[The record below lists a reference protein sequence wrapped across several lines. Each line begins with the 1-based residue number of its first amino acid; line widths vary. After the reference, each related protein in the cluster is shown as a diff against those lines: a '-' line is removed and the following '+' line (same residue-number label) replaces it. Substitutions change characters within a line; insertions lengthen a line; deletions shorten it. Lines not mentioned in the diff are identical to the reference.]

1 MNIQITEYQKE
12 CLVIVLIHVL
22 YIDKD
27 TYIHVSTNIC
37 TYIHT
42 YMHI

>member
-1 MNIQITEYQKE
+1 MNIEITEYQKE
-12 CLVIVLIHVL
+12 CLVTPHNM

-27 TYIHVSTNIC
+27 TYISTNIC

-42 YMHI
+42 YIYAHLI